1 VLDNYGYKLFL
12 DDLPSATIF
21 SEVQYTDNIPV
32 GYLVSTKGYP
42 LLDGS
47 VIMEAAIFN
56 HLEIKVKVHPNLMTQ
71 SGVTTNVKD
80 ASFKAEI
87 YGQQFEYTLP

>member
-1 VLDNYGYKLFL
+1 ML
-12 DDLPSATIF
+12 
-21 SEVQYTDNIPV
+21 
-32 GYLVSTKGYP
+32 
-42 LLDGS
+42 
-47 VIMEAAIFN
+47 EAAIFN

-80 ASFKAEI
+80 ASFRTEI